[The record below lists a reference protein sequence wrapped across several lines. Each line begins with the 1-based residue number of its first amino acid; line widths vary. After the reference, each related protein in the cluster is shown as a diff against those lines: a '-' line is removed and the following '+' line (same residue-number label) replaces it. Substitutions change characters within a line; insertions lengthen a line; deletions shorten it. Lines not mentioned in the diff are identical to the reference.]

1 MSQQAVVVYISW
13 DGGEI
18 DDIRELVEGEVV
30 ELDWVGTLNGQEV
43 PIKVRLSE
51 VNPLDDQE
59 ED

>member
-1 MSQQAVVVYISW
+1 MSQQPVVVYISW

-18 DDIRELVEGEVV
+18 NDIRELVEGEVA
-30 ELDWVGTLNGQEV
+30 ELDWVGLLNGQEV

-51 VNPLDDQE
+51 VNPLDDE